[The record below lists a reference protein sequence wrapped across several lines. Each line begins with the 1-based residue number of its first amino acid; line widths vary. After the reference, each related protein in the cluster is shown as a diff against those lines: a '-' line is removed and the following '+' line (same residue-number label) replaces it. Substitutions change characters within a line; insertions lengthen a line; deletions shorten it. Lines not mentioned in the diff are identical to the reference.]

1 MKHFF
6 KEKGRERQREGEK
19 ERERKREREKERE
32 REIYIQKN
40 RYNPANILT
49 LERSLLGGK
58 LGQHSVVFSSVG
70 AGVCEQLQQ
79 EITQC

>member
-19 ERERKREREKERE
+19 ERERERE
-32 REIYIQKN
+32 RERDIYIYTKN